1 MSSVWSWYV
10 IIGTVVSMLACFWLV
25 VWTNRQRAS
34 AEEIK
39 ESESHVWDGNV
50 RELNN
55 PLPMWWL
62 WLFVIT
68 LVWGAGY
75 LLF

>member
-39 ESESHVWDGNV
+39 
-50 RELNN
+50 
-55 PLPMWWL
+55 
-62 WLFVIT
+62 
-68 LVWGAGY
+68 
-75 LLF
+75 